1 MKNNEIRYET
11 NDLGPP
17 ICEAS
22 EKIEIDKMMLNECF
36 FSELD
41 LDDGAVGFHSNMDD
55 ELDDELKGDDNLVAQ
70 HVDYFENYTLKML
83 HHIANYYEIPKRR
96 LKKEELIELIIQFEN
111 ESENSL
117 NVYNRKRCWHYIHEL
132 QNDTYF
138 GKYVSF
144 Q

>member
-11 NDLGPP
+11 KELGPP
-17 ICEAS
+17 ICDES
-22 EKIEIDKMMLNECF
+22 NKIEIDKMMLNECF

-41 LDDGAVGFHSNMDD
+41 LDDEDDGFHNNMND
-55 ELDDELKGDDNLVAQ
+55 ELNDDDNLMAQ

-96 LKKEELIELIIQFEN
+96 LKKEALIELIIQFEN

-132 QNDTYF
+132 RNDAYF
-138 GKYVSF
+138 GKFISF
-144 Q
+144 H

>member
-1 MKNNEIRYET
+1 MNNNEIRYET
-11 NDLGPP
+11 KELGPP
-17 ICEAS
+17 ICDES
-22 EKIEIDKMMLNECF
+22 NKIEIDKMMLNECF

-41 LDDGAVGFHSNMDD
+41 LDDEDDGFHNNMND
-55 ELDDELKGDDNLVAQ
+55 ELNDDDNLIAQ

-138 GKYVSF
+138 EKFISF
-144 Q
+144 H